1 MTTEPGSAVAD
12 YLGFELPSKT
22 APQRARL
29 AALARGLEG
38 SAEPTSLVSYNST
51 GLVLIIGAEPSA
63 LSVVEDIVGRVTC
76 LILATGSASMPESS
90 GSGYTKHSVAGQE
103 VPVLYG
109 MPLQINGYL
118 GSFRVLVQQKN
129 REIELAKAMN
139 LASGGIDIILDLG
152 RNPVIGRERVPP
164 GYFAPAGDSDRLH
177 QALEE
182 IPSLVGQ
189 FDKPLYVQYK
199 PDICAHEERGIT
211 GCTRCLDVCPAEALS
226 SLVGRIEVDPYLC
239 HGVGSCA
246 AVCPTGAIH
255 YRFPNLGHS
264 LDSLRQI
271 IAAFLDQA
279 ETSPSILL
287 YEGEHGGPQLAERVD
302 TLPAD
307 IIPWR
312 IEEVGATGLELWLS
326 AIAYGAQSVLIMTT
340 DETPHSTVSA
350 LQSQVRLVSILLDG
364 LELGAERVRLVGLDQ
379 LNPISGTANGGSVR
393 VVKPASYGGIDE
405 KRVVL
410 RFATEHLATGLA
422 SDIDHISLPSGSPFG
437 SVQVDA
443 QTCTLCMGCV
453 SVCPAGAIGDDKAK
467 PRLTFVESNC
477 VQCGICQQACPEDS
491 ISLVPRLLLDSEHR
505 MHHQT
510 LNEEAPFCCID
521 CGKPF
526 TTQSMISKMEEKL
539 SGHRMFQGDALK
551 TLHRCEDCRVKTMF

>member
-1 MTTEPGSAVAD
+1 
-12 YLGFELPSKT
+12 
-22 APQRARL
+22 
-29 AALARGLEG
+29 
-38 SAEPTSLVSYNST
+38 
-51 GLVLIIGAEPSA
+51 
-63 LSVVEDIVGRVTC
+63 
-76 LILATGSASMPESS
+76 
-90 GSGYTKHSVAGQE
+90 
-103 VPVLYG
+103 
-109 MPLQINGYL
+109 
-118 GSFRVLVQQKN
+118 
-129 REIELAKAMN
+129 
-139 LASGGIDIILDLG
+139 
-152 RNPVIGRERVPP
+152 
-164 GYFAPAGDSDRLH
+164 
-177 QALEE
+177 
-182 IPSLVGQ
+182 
-189 FDKPLYVQYK
+189 
-199 PDICAHEERGIT
+199 
-211 GCTRCLDVCPAEALS
+211 
-226 SLVGRIEVDPYLC
+226 
-239 HGVGSCA
+239 
-246 AVCPTGAIH
+246 
-255 YRFPNLGHS
+255 
-264 LDSLRQI
+264 
-271 IAAFLDQA
+271 
-279 ETSPSILL
+279 
-287 YEGEHGGPQLAERVD
+287 
-302 TLPAD
+302 
-307 IIPWR
+307 
-312 IEEVGATGLELWLS
+312 
-326 AIAYGAQSVLIMTT
+326 MTT

-422 SDIDHISLPSGSPFG
+422 SDIDQISLPSGSPFG

-539 SGHRMFQGDALK
+539 SGHRMFQGNALK
-551 TLHRCEDCRVKTMF
+551 TLHRCEDCRVKVMF